1 MGMALD
7 EPQENDKVEELNGIR
22 VSIDER
28 IVSYTEDLTVDFQQ
42 TEQGA
47 GLVFLG
53 QEDCC

>member
-7 EPQENDKVEELNGIR
+7 EPQENDRVEELNGIR

>member
-7 EPQENDKVEELNGIR
+7 EPQENDKVKELNGIR

-28 IVSYTEDLTVDFQQ
+28 MVSVTEGITVDFQQ
-42 TEQGA
+42 TPQGA

-53 QEDCC
+53 QDECC

>member
-7 EPQENDKVEELNGIR
+7 EPQENDQVEELNGIR

-28 IVSYTEDLTVDFQQ
+28 IVSYTEELTVDFQK